1 MTTGLHRSGT
11 RRTMERALSKLKSIE
26 RDVLMLSAREG
37 LGLGDIALR
46 LGISVEAVQ
55 GHLADA
61 LCRLDRLLQPR
72 TRWYWPW

>member
-1 MTTGLHRSGT
+1 MTTGLPRSGA
-11 RRTMERALSKLKSIE
+11 RRTMERALSKLKPIE

>member
-11 RRTMERALSKLKSIE
+11 RRTMERALSKLKPIE
-26 RDVLMLSAREG
+26 RDVLMLNAREG
-37 LGLGDIALR
+37 LGLADIAIR
-46 LGISVEAVQ
+46 LGMPVDAVQ

-72 TRWYWPW
+72 RSWFWPW